1 MKMFKFSL
9 FSIAMALMFL
19 VSCTN
24 DENVIETQQTTQESE
39 SISKTLNQLSN
50 QFDQNGNLTT
60 NSNPAGNVVFDF
72 CFDFV
77 YPLNLSFNNGTTVNV
92 DSLEDLIDV
101 MLGSTENLFINGVTF
116 PFNVE
121 TYNEATNAIEIVTI
135 NNEVEFDNL
144 LENCAFE
151 EFETCVCTE
160 EYNPVCVQITDP
172 NGDTFTV
179 TYPNACYAECDGFT
193 ENDFAENCEDDY
205 FSGGT
210 ECFTLNFPLSIIID
224 GNTTV
229 VINSNEEL
237 GTTLYDVY
245 NFDFVYPFNVT
256 IDNQEIVTINS
267 ADDIEAILVACY
279 GEFNGGDDCEEC
291 ENSPTDPIC
300 VEFTDPSTGEVSV
313 TVFPNAC
320 YSLCQGFTEN
330 DFVDCEDDTNPSDCT
345 LDAIASNLI
354 ECEWIA
360 VSSLNPNN
368 NPGRFTF
375 NSDVSVSVLIE
386 GNTITGTWDL
396 STDQSTGEVILFIN
410 LPAPYENVSSLDWTL
425 TTCQEEFIEFESN
438 NEFLA
443 FQKECE

>member
-92 DSLEDLIDV
+92 DSLEDLIDI
-101 MLGSTENLFINGVTF
+101 MLGSTENLFINGVAF

-256 IDNQEIVTINS
+256 IDNQEIITINS
-267 ADDIEAILVACY
+267 ADDIEAILVTCY

-291 ENSPTDPIC
+291 ENTLEDPIC

-313 TVFPNAC
+313 TIFPNAC
-320 YSLCQGFTEN
+320 YALCQGFTEN
-330 DFVDCEDDTNPSDCT
+330 DFVDCNIVNPNDCT
-345 LDAIASNLI
+345 EDSVEEALVGCQFWTASINNQDYYY
-354 ECEWIA
+354 
-360 VSSLNPNN
+360 VFSPN
-368 NPGRFTF
+368 G
-375 NSDVSVSVLIE
+375 SVTISQN
-386 GNTITGTWDL
+386 GNFITSGTWTI
-396 STDQSTGEVILFIN
+396 STDVNGSIVASIDTASDNFSN
-410 LPAPYENVSSLDWTL
+410 DWT
-425 TTCQEEFIEFESN
+425 FICNDDGSFDVTSSAAWVTN
-438 NEFLA
+438 IVSG
-443 FQKECE
+443 CE